1 MKAFKYLLAGALV
14 LGSVAPMMA
23 QTDTQAITEQAAQI
37 IKNNSGDIEKQ
48 VKQLYKA
55 NKKSPEALVAVGKA
69 FYNAKDYDHADQ
81 FADYALAAGKNSF
94 APAFLLKGDICVSK
108 DDAGGAASN
117 YQQAKYFAPKDPEGY
132 YKYAMVL
139 RGRSPQDAIDNLEE
153 LRKQVPDYP
162 VDALAAR
169 IYYTS
174 KDPDRFEKAEGYF
187 NKVQDLSKMSED
199 DITKYA
205 MTEFFLGK
213 RERSIEVAKAGLQKD
228 PRRAG
233 WNRLVF
239 WNYTD
244 LKDTQNALDYADR
257 LFNKSDSAHITA
269 DDYAYY
275 GTALQQAQRWDDALN
290 AYNKAITELKGD
302 TGAIVTETVLLKDL
316 SDVYNAKGDFDQSIE
331 YLEKS
336 INSKKEQTID
346 DYDNL
351 GDLYISIATKKQEA
365 GDKAGAETAFK
376 KADESYATMMQKFPN
391 YENWGNWKRAQINS
405 NLDPDSK
412 LGLAKPYYEALANT
426 LPKKENKSTSEL
438 AMLKTSYFYLM
449 VYEYNVKHDTAA
461 SKSWA
466 AKLLEI
472 DPANEVAKQVQ
483 AMP

>member
-1 MKAFKYLLAGALV
+1 MKIYKYLLAGMLT
-14 LGSVAPMMA
+14 LSVSAPVMA
-23 QTDTQAITEQAAQI
+23 QTDAKAAAAQATEL
-37 IKNNSGDIEKQ
+37 IKAKGADFDKQ

-55 NKKSPEALVAVGKA
+55 NKKNPEALVAIGKA
-69 FYNAKDYDHADQ
+69 FYNAKDYDYADQ
-81 FADYALAAGKNSF
+81 FADYALQLAKFSY

-117 YQQAKYFAPKDPEGY
+117 YQQAKHFAPKDPEGY

-139 RGRSPQDAIDNLEE
+139 RGRSPQEAIDNLED

-174 KDPDRFEKAEGYF
+174 KDPNRFEKAEEYY
-187 NKVQDLSKMSED
+187 NRVQDVTKMSDD

-205 MTEFFLGK
+205 MTEFLLGK
-213 RERSIEVAKAGLQKD
+213 REKSIEVAKAGLQKD

-233 WNRLVF
+233 WNRLAF

-275 GTALQQAQRWDDALN
+275 GTALQQAKRWDDAVN
-290 AYNKAITELKGD
+290 SYSKAIAELKED
-302 TGAIVTETVLLKDL
+302 SGAIVSETTLLKNL
-316 SDVYNAKGDFDQSIE
+316 SDVYNEKGDFDKSIE

-336 INSKKEQTID
+336 IHSKKEQTPD

-351 GDLYISIATKKQEA
+351 GGLYADIASKKTQA
-365 GDKAGAETAFK
+365 GDADGAKAAFQ
-376 KADESYATMMQKFPN
+376 KADGVYTEYVQKFPN
-391 YENWGNWKRAQINS
+391 YANWCNYMRAQINA

-412 LGLAKPYYEALANT
+412 EGLAKPHYEALVTSLEA
-426 LPKKENKSTSEL
+426 KAEKSNSETQ
-438 AMLKTSYFYLM
+438 MLKQAYFYLM
-449 VYEYNVKHDTAA
+449 VYAYNVKHDTTA
-461 SKSWA
+461 SKEWA

-472 DPANEVAKQVQ
+472 DSDNEVAKQVQ
-483 AMP
+483 NL